1 MKKFMAEFKEFI
13 SRGNVMDLAVGVII
27 GGAFGAIVTSLCNDI
42 ITPVIQL
49 IISKALG
56 VESIDEM
63 TKVLNVGPI
72 AFGNFISAVINFLI
86 MALIIFLMVK
96 GINKL
101 MGRSSHHKGLPLL
114 LQRNRHQGDKMPPL
128 HQRAQGKKIIYITAK
143 GQLYSEL
150 TFFKT
155 RTSGMMC
162 RQLHVSAADVHRIKR
177 IPVLCH
183 KLNIVHSGVS
193 EK

>member
-63 TKVLNVGPI
+63 TKVL
-72 AFGNFISAVINFLI
+72 
-86 MALIIFLMVK
+86 
-96 GINKL
+96 
-101 MGRSSHHKGLPLL
+101 GRSSHHKGLPLL